1 MLVRDLMSKDLV
13 LADTNDTVFDVAKM
27 MRHHNIGAVP
37 VVAHGTQVLGMITDR
52 DIVLNMAKEKF
63 DPCRTF
69 ASNIMSDKVYSVKPD
84 VEVDFA
90 LDLMRK
96 QQIRR
101 LPVIENEQLV
111 GMLSIGDIAASDKFN
126 MEVSDAL
133 TEISQPAAPENI

>member
-52 DIVLNMAKEKF
+52 DIVLNMAKEEF

-111 GMLSIGDIAASDKFN
+111 GMLSIGDIATSNKFN
-126 MEVSDAL
+126 MEVSEAL
-133 TEISQPAAPENI
+133 TEISQPAEPENI

>member
-27 MRHHNIGAVP
+27 MRHQNIGAVP

-52 DIVLNMAKEKF
+52 DIVLNMAKEEF

-111 GMLSIGDIAASDKFN
+111 GMLSIGDIAASNKFN
-126 MEVSDAL
+126 MEVSEAL
-133 TEISQPAAPENI
+133 TEISQPAEPENI

>member
-52 DIVLNMAKEKF
+52 DIVLNMAKEEF

-101 LPVIENEQLV
+101 LAVIENEQLV
-111 GMLSIGDIAASDKFN
+111 GMISIGDIAASNKFN
-126 MEVSDAL
+126 MEVSEAL
-133 TEISQPAAPENI
+133 TEISQPAEPENI

>member
-52 DIVLNMAKEKF
+52 DIVLNMAKEEF

-111 GMLSIGDIAASDKFN
+111 GMISIGDIATSNKFN
-126 MEVSDAL
+126 MEVSEAL
-133 TEISQPAAPENI
+133 TEISQPAEPENI

>member
-52 DIVLNMAKEKF
+52 DIVLNMAKEEF

-111 GMLSIGDIAASDKFN
+111 GMLSIGDIAASNKFN
-126 MEVSDAL
+126 MEVSEAL
-133 TEISQPAAPENI
+133 TEISQPAESENI

>member
-111 GMLSIGDIAASDKFN
+111 GMISIGDIAASNKFN
-126 MEVSDAL
+126 MEVSEAL
-133 TEISQPAAPENI
+133 TEISQPAEPENI